1 MLRQAHS
8 QRCFSPHSPLDRPSI
23 LPESND
29 PDRLWCFFFL
39 YEGLQ
44 YVQKTPTTATVLT
57 PTARQG
63 IYRYFPGV
71 QSANAVAA
79 NPTVDLAGNPVIPRG
94 ATGALS
100 SFNVFTRD
108 PLRTSRRSH

>member
-1 MLRQAHS
+1 MATCLGRPIPSAA
-8 QRCFSPHSPLDRPSI
+8 SPLTP
-23 LPESND
+23 
-29 PDRLWCFFFL
+29 LWIGPQSCRRATIRIDFGRFFFL

-94 ATGALS
+94 AT
-100 SFNVFTRD
+100 
-108 PLRTSRRSH
+108 

>member
-1 MLRQAHS
+1 MATCLGRPIPSAAS
-8 QRCFSPHSPLDRPSI
+8 PSLLSGSALNLAGEQRS
-23 LPESND
+23 
-29 PDRLWCFFFL
+29 DRLWCFFFL

-100 SFNVFTRD
+100 SASPLYRD
-108 PLRTSRRSH
+108 RDAV